1 MRIRWWLTTAVAVC
15 VLGLAC
21 PVAWAVKVADV
32 TRIYGQQNN
41 VLTGVGLVYGL
52 RGTGDGGEYLPAI
65 RPLQA
70 MLERYNNPAT
80 LAELSKS
87 GNVALVT
94 VTATLPSNG
103 VRRGDRV
110 DVFVMSM
117 GAATSLRGGRLVF
130 TPLTARPGG
139 PVFGLA
145 EGSVVIEDPA
155 TPTTGVIKQGLI
167 VEEDLQQ
174 PFIQGGR
181 MLTLVVEDSAA
192 SWGLASL
199 IAKLINDS
207 EDVMGRPI
215 ARAVDPRTVE
225 VEIPEAERER
235 PDAFIARIQRLPLPV
250 MPQEARVIINTR
262 TSTIIV
268 TGDVQ
273 ISPVVVS
280 YRGLTIQTITPPPVP
295 TPRTPLITQRG
306 TVPLET
312 PDAPAGG
319 GTARLQD
326 LVAALEQLKVPAEDR
341 INIVKDLHK
350 SGKLHAKLVIDGV
363 QP

>member
-1 MRIRWWLTTAVAVC
+1 MGLCRCLAVVLVVALTASWAQ
-15 VLGLAC
+15 
-21 PVAWAVKVADV
+21 AVKIADV

-41 VLTGVGLVYGL
+41 ILTGVGLVYGL
-52 RGTGDGGEYLPAI
+52 KGTGDGGDYMPAI

-80 LAELSKS
+80 LAELSRGS
-87 GNVALVT
+87 NVALVT

-103 VRRGDRV
+103 VRRGDRI

-117 GAATSLRGGRLVF
+117 GAASSLRGGRLVF
-130 TPLTARPGG
+130 TPLTGRPGG

-145 EGSVVIEDPA
+145 EGAIIIEDPS
-155 TPTTGVIKQGLI
+155 TPTTGLIKQGMI

-174 PFIQGGR
+174 PFIQGGKY
-181 MLTLVVEDSAA
+181 LTLVVEDPAA
-192 SWGLASL
+192 SWGLAST
-199 IAKLINDS
+199 IAKLINDA
-207 EDVMGRPI
+207 EDAEDRLI
-215 ARAVDPRTVE
+215 ARAIDPRTIE
-225 VEIPEAERER
+225 VEIPEPERER
-235 PDAFIARIQRLPLPV
+235 PDAFIARIQRLPLPI

-268 TGDVQ
+268 TGDVE

-280 YRGLTIQTITPPPVP
+280 YKGLTIQTVNPRPVP
-295 TPRTPLITQRG
+295 TPRTPVVTQQTAVPVEAGG
-306 TVPLET
+306 T
-312 PDAPAGG
+312 AGG
-319 GTARLQD
+319 GARLQD
-326 LVAALEQLKVPAEDR
+326 LVTALEQLKVPAEDR

-350 SGKLHAKLVIDGV
+350 SGKLHAKLVVDGV